1 MYTSDLKGLK
11 VCKQTHLTKGES
23 VNRRVCHIKKFHV
36 TRAVVIGGG
45 GGGWGGGGGG
55 GGGGGQTQRAV
66 RRVTSIGRR
75 FVTFLCKV
83 VVKNKV
89 CEFIA

>member
-1 MYTSDLKGLK
+1 MYVYTSDLKGLK

-45 GGGWGGGGGG
+45 GGGGGSDAEGCE
-55 GGGGGQTQRAV
+55 ASNIDCNWS
-66 RRVTSIGRR
+66 SICNLPMQSGRE
-75 FVTFLCKV
+75 K
-83 VVKNKV
+83 
-89 CEFIA
+89 